1 MSMAWDLQGFMIP
14 VYGTA
19 IGLSASEVGWILGVF
34 ASATFF
40 VRLLMPL
47 IARHLTEW
55 QTITAAFAFGALAY
69 ALFPIFENFYT
80 LAAIAFLLGLA
91 LGSSQPNVMTL
102 IHTETPAGRTGEA
115 LGLRTMLLNICHTT
129 LPVIFGAAGNVIGA
143 GAVFYIVAGIMG
155 GVSVFTSKCEKHS
168 ASRASRRVVEEL
180 GKERENATDSKP

>member
-1 MSMAWDLQGFMIP
+1 
-14 VYGTA
+14 
-19 IGLSASEVGWILGVF
+19 
-34 ASATFF
+34 
-40 VRLLMPL
+40 
-47 IARHLTEW
+47 
-55 QTITAAFAFGALAY
+55 
-69 ALFPIFENFYT
+69 
-80 LAAIAFLLGLA
+80 
-91 LGSSQPNVMTL
+91 MTL

-155 GVSVFTSKCEKHS
+155 GVSVFTSRCEKHS